1 MTPAQLLSVHHEH
14 GRYARPRPRLQRVGH
29 DDCSVLRLLTM
40 IYTEA
45 FHFFAH
51 LLDGV
56 MVKGRVLMMPLAD
69 DQRDVP
75 EVHGVSEV
83 ARPIAA
89 RPTP

>member
-1 MTPAQLLSVHHEH
+1 MTGMLGRGRDFSGSVMTYSQSSSIPLVDPDLLK
-14 GRYARPRPRLQRVGH
+14 
-29 DDCSVLRLLTM
+29 CSS
-40 IYTEA
+40 A
-45 FHFFAH
+45 SHFFTH
-51 LLDGV
+51 LLVGV
-56 MVKGRVLMMPLAD
+56 KVKGRVLMMLLAD

>member
-1 MTPAQLLSVHHEH
+1 
-14 GRYARPRPRLQRVGH
+14 
-29 DDCSVLRLLTM
+29 M